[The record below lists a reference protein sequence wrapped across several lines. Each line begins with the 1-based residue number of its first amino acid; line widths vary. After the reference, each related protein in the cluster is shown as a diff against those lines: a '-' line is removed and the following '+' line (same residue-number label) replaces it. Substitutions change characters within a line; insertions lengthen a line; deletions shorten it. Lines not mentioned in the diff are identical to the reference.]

1 MADKLFFDFVN
12 DMFNSDTAK
21 SNGINNTTNN
31 PQILTNLLYLIWYLL
46 NPLRILLG
54 VPIIVE
60 CAYRCHA
67 LNVILGGS
75 STGHPQGYCADISVN
90 GWSQEKL
97 FKKIVEQ
104 VKAGKIT
111 EFDQIIWEQDSNCVH
126 LGYRH
131 GNNRKQIL
139 IRYKDKDGKL
149 VYKNY

>member
-75 STGHPQGYCADISVN
+75 SRVN

-97 FKKIVEQ
+97 FKKIVEL

-139 IRYKDKDGKL
+139 IRYKAKDGKL